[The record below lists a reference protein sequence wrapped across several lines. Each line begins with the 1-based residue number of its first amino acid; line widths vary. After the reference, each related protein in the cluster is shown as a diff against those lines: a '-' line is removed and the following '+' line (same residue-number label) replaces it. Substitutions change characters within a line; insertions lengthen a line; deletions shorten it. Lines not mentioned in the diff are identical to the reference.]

1 MSPQLRFSAT
11 VSALT
16 MALFA
21 LTAVLGGMEGGAL
34 TGPSLEAPAIYSA
47 SISR

>member
-1 MSPQLRFSAT
+1 MSQQLRFSAT

-21 LTAVLGGMEGGAL
+21 LTAVLGGMEGGSIA
-34 TGPSLEAPAIYSA
+34 GPSLEAPAIYSA
-47 SISR
+47 SIGK